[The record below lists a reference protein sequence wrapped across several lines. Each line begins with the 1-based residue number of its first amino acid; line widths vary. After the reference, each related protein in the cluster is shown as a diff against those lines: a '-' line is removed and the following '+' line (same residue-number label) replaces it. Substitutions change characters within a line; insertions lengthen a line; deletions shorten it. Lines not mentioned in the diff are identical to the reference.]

1 MPPKECME
9 SCFYG
14 YPKPAFL
21 GRSQNMLRTV
31 TSVERY
37 RRYDYR
43 RDKIVEINRYH
54 VLILCH
60 ERSEKRCS
68 WHFLLFGTVKR
79 L

>member
-1 MPPKECME
+1 ME

-54 VLILCH
+54 VLIYCLVQQEGNVH
-60 ERSEKRCS
+60 RDARDMQNRSAGEIQ
-68 WHFLLFGTVKR
+68 
-79 L
+79 